1 MINIVKATVVYRDIN
16 AAYEFIKS
24 ILKEH
29 KYCEK
34 IMKDQFNKNL
44 VMTEKEEYLFQE
56 SNNSWICKNL
66 IDNEDEKVRVIV
78 I

>member
-1 MINIVKATVVYRDIN
+1 
-16 AAYEFIKS
+16 
-24 ILKEH
+24 
-29 KYCEK
+29 
-34 IMKDQFNKNL
+34 
-44 VMTEKEEYLFQE
+44 MTEKEEYLFQE